1 MSISGLQ
8 RRTFKRGSKTYFN
21 SSFFFPRD
29 IRRDVF
35 TLYGFVRIADDF
47 VDAVPQQPE
56 AFYRFK
62 EQYEAARLGQPSGTE
77 IIDEFCELERRCA
90 FEHSWTDAF
99 LRSMELDLHKTT
111 YYEIEETLEYIY
123 GSAEV
128 IGLYMAA
135 LLKLPR
141 EAYSA
146 AQMLGRAMQY
156 INFIRDID
164 EDNSFGRCY
173 LPIGETTLANLE
185 YGTVVEDAPEFMRF
199 INAQVERYY
208 GWQAEAERG
217 YRFLP
222 RRSLIPI
229 KTASDMYN
237 WTGKQIER
245 NPFIVYERKV
255 KPTRLRIIWTG
266 VLNSLVPTARLQPG
280 RLQKE

>member
-1 MSISGLQ
+1 MSVSALQ

-21 SSFFFPRD
+21 SSLFFPRAV
-29 IRRDVF
+29 RQDVF

-62 EQYEAARLGQPSGTE
+62 AQYQAARLGQPSGNE
-77 IIDEFCELERRCA
+77 IIDAFCELERRCG
-90 FEHSWTDAF
+90 FNHSWTDAF
-99 LRSMELDLHKTT
+99 LHSMELDLHKTT

-135 LLKLPR
+135 LLNLPP
-141 EAYSA
+141 EAHDSA
-146 AQMLGRAMQY
+146 RLLGRAMQY
-156 INFIRDID
+156 INFIRDIN

-173 LPIGETTLANLE
+173 LPINETTLVDLE

-199 INAQVERYY
+199 INTQIERYY
-208 GWQAEAERG
+208 AWQSEAELG

-229 KTASDMYN
+229 KTASDMYL

-255 KPTRLRIIWTG
+255 KPSRFRIIRTG
-266 VLNSLVPTARLQPG
+266 ILNSLLPTARLQPS
-280 RLQKE
+280 RLADQ